1 MTSRA
6 QHPSLDDVLN
16 AFAVERDQG
25 GATLARYLKKF
36 PEYADDIV
44 DLSHELHRTVLEE
57 GAALSLEDRAR
68 IEAAWQG
75 HVNAAPAV
83 VADPLAAL
91 SVAQVR
97 DLATA
102 LGIPRQVLA
111 AFREHRVV
119 ASSVPAGFLA
129 KLAALI
135 KASAEQLK
143 EALTMPPT
151 LSGAR
156 NYKADAPPEEGGPIT
171 FERLLVDAGV
181 PEAKRALLISSGDE

>member
-1 MTSRA
+1 
-6 QHPSLDDVLN
+6 
-16 AFAVERDQG
+16 
-25 GATLARYLKKF
+25 
-36 PEYADDIV
+36 
-44 DLSHELHRTVLEE
+44 
-57 GAALSLEDRAR
+57 
-68 IEAAWQG
+68 
-75 HVNAAPAV
+75 VNAAPAV

-135 KASAEQLK
+135 KASAEQQLK

-156 NYKADAPPEEGGPIT
+156 NYKADAPRRRAVRSHSRGFSST
-171 FERLLVDAGV
+171 LV
-181 PEAKRALLISSGDE
+181 